1 MGKSIMT
8 EPVIE
13 IRKLKAFAEIQK
25 AGIDASVEYGTFTKD
40 QAFQH
45 KRTID
50 FLVKTV
56 SDYAEF
62 CNDLEQDEE
71 DKK

>member
-1 MGKSIMT
+1 MT

-13 IRKLKAFAEIQK
+13 IRKLKAFAELQK
-25 AGIDASVEYGTFTKD
+25 AGIDCSVKYGTFTKD

>member
-1 MGKSIMT
+1 MT

-25 AGIDASVEYGTFTKD
+25 AGLDASVEYGTFTKD

-45 KRTID
+45 KRTIN

-56 SDYAEF
+56 EDYALY
-62 CNDLEQDEE
+62 CNDLDQEKENKQ
-71 DKK
+71 

>member
-25 AGIDASVEYGTFTKD
+25 AGIDVSVKYGTFTKD

-56 SDYAEF
+56 EDYALF
-62 CNDLEQDEE
+62 CNEFDKSKE
-71 DKK
+71 D

>member
-1 MGKSIMT
+1 MT

-13 IRKLKAFAEIQK
+13 IKKLKAFAEIQK
-25 AGIDASVEYGTFTKD
+25 AGIDASVEYYTITKD
-40 QAFQH
+40 EAYKL

-56 SDYAEF
+56 SDYAMF
-62 CNDLEQDEE
+62 CNEVEAEE
-71 DKK
+71 